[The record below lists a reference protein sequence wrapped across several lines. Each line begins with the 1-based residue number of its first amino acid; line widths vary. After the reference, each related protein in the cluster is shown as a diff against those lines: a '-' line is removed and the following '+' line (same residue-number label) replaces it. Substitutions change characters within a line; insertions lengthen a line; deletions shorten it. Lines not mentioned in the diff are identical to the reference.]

1 MPSMQRFKTDYV
13 GVYYI
18 MGAAIA
24 TGKPEKI
31 FFIRYRRGGKLIE
44 EKAGRQFQDNMTA
57 AKAARIRS
65 ERIEGKSPSNKQR
78 RELNERDKQARHAK
92 QWTLANLWTE
102 YVSTRPYTGGIRS
115 DDGRFKLHI
124 QPTFGGKKFE
134 EIAPLDV
141 DRLRISLLKTKSPQT
156 VKHCIGIIK
165 RLSNFAINKR
175 LARGLDFKPAA
186 PKVNNL
192 KTEFL
197 TEDQLKALLKA
208 IDEDPHP
215 YAGALM
221 KMALFTGMRRGEL
234 FKLQWADVDFE
245 RGFIRIRDPKGG
257 PDATIPLNESAR
269 EILESLPKTESPF
282 VFPGRDGGQMIDINH
297 ALKEIKERAGL
308 PKDFRVL
315 HGLRHH
321 YASMLASSGKVDMYV
336 LQKLMTHKSPIMTQR
351 YAHLRDESLKRA
363 SALAGEIVNGIANQK
378 ADEGEGNV
386 VNLSERL

>member
-1 MPSMQRFKTDYV
+1 MPSMKRFKTDYV

-18 MGAAIA
+18 IGTSIA

-44 EKAGRQFQDNMTA
+44 EKAGRRVQDNMTA

-65 ERIEGKSPSNKQR
+65 ERIEGKSPSNDQK
-78 RELNERDKQARHAK
+78 REEKEKEKQARFAK
-92 QWTLANLWTE
+92 RWTLANLWEE
-102 YVSTRPYTGGIRS
+102 YKSTRPYTGGIRS

-124 QPTFGGKKFE
+124 QPTLGEKKFE

-156 VKHCIGIIK
+156 VKHCIGLIK
-165 RLSNFAINKR
+165 RLSNFAFNKR
-175 LARGLDFKPAA
+175 LCKGLDFRPSA

-197 TEDQLKALLKA
+197 TEEQLRTLLKA
-208 IDEDPHP
+208 IDEDFHP
-215 YAGALM
+215 YAGPMM

-234 FKLQWADVDFE
+234 FKLQWPDIDFE

-257 PDATIPLNESAR
+257 TDQTIPLNDAASEVLQA
-269 EILESLPKTESPF
+269 LPQMDSPF
-282 VFPGRDGGQMIDINH
+282 VFPGRKGEQRTDINH
-297 ALKEIKERAGL
+297 QIKAIKEKAGL
-308 PKDFRVL
+308 PKDFRAL

-336 LQKLMTHKSPIMTQR
+336 LQKLLTHHSPVMTQR
-351 YAHLRDESLKRA
+351 YAHLRDEALKRA
-363 SALAGEIVNGIANQK
+363 SNLAGELVSEAIKQAEQEEK
-378 ADEGEGNV
+378 AGNV
-386 VNLSERL
+386 IPLR